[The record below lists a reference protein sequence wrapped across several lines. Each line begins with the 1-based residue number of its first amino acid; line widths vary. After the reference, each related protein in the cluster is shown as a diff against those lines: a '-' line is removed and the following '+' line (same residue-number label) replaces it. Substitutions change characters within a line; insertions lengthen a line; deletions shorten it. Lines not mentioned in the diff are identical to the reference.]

1 MNKQRLLDRFLRY
14 INCPSESGSE
24 RSFCELIEQELSAL
38 GLEVKRGE
46 VGEKC
51 GSNGFNLYAFL
62 PGDGEPLLLSAH
74 LDTVSP
80 GVGIRPVIED
90 GVIRSSGDTIL
101 GADDKSG
108 VAAILEAL
116 ETLHEGGLAHRPV
129 EVLFSICEELGLLGA
144 KYADYSLFAA
154 NRRLFS
160 TQAQTV
166 RSSTVRQPMWFCIL
180 LSKARA
186 PMRASPLNREFM
198 RSRLRLRRFHTFPA
212 GMWMS

>member
-116 ETLHEGGLAHRPV
+116 ETLHEGWLIGRLRCSSRSARSWVCSARNMPITA
-129 EVLFSICEELGLLGA
+129 FST
-144 KYADYSLFAA
+144 A

-166 RSSTVRQPMWFCIL
+166 RSSTVSQPMWFCIL